1 MSVAYLAAQKQRY
14 RITLELDVQGDFN
27 PHNLDWEKVLDIQG
41 NEKVVAY
48 VEDLDTPDRWWF
60 MDFWKEIEEIQAELL
75 EDINDEMYQT
85 DPEDWM
91 GYDDSTEGIDFCNDF
106 W

>member
-48 VEDLDTPDRWWF
+48 VEDLDTPDRW
-60 MDFWKEIEEIQAELL
+60 
-75 EDINDEMYQT
+75 
-85 DPEDWM
+85 
-91 GYDDSTEGIDFCNDF
+91 
-106 W
+106 